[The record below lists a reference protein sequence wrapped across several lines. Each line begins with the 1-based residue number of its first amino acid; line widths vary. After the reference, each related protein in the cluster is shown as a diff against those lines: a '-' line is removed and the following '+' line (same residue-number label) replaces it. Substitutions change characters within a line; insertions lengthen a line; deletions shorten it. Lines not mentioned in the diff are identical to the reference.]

1 LTTAPDILAT
11 IQDMQ
16 RHGKRIG
23 LVNGCYDLIHAGHV
37 FFLRQAAHYCD
48 HLVVG
53 LNSDDSVREL
63 KGPGRP
69 YWDIGLRKMVLEEL
83 EPVGTIIEFDGDVTL
98 LIAQVAPDTIIRGAG
113 QHLTQ
118 YEKQVMAKDPD
129 GIKWIE
135 ARVWS
140 TSRTVR
146 ALFEAH
152 TWEIV
157 LPPETAIAALS
168 EDVERGSGFPGP
180 GVPPDE
186 DVPVQARES
195 RKGATYVMSIGEKH
209 IFHTPGQWLVGHLS
223 KSKKGHPPRFV
234 PESYC
239 ATKRGLLCLLID
251 EVRDSHRKW
260 LLDRLKTLPE
270 KAPGREPP
278 PEEEQD

>member
-1 LTTAPDILAT
+1 MTNSDILAT
-11 IQDMQ
+11 LQDMQ

-63 KGPGRP
+63 KGPSQP

-83 EPVGTIIEFDGDVTL
+83 EPVGTIIEFNGDVTR
-98 LIAQVAPDTIIRGAG
+98 LIGEVDPDIIIRGAG

-118 YEKQVMAKDPD
+118 LEKKMMAEDL
-129 GIKWIE
+129 GRIKWVE

-140 TSRTVR
+140 TGRTVQT
-146 ALFEAH
+146 LFEAH

-157 LPPETAIAALS
+157 LPPETAFAALS
-168 EDVERGSGFPGP
+168 EDVESGSRFPGP

-186 DVPVQARES
+186 DVPLQPRES
-195 RKGATYVMSIGEKH
+195 RKGAKYVMSVGEKH
-209 IFHTPGQWLVGHLS
+209 IFHTPGQWLVGRLT
-223 KSKKGHPPRFV
+223 KSKKGKPPRFV
-234 PESYC
+234 PEKYC
-239 ATKRGLLCLLID
+239 ATKRGLMCVLID
-251 EVRDSHRKW
+251 DVRDSHRAW
-260 LLDRLKTLPE
+260 LLDRLKILPDQ
-270 KAPGREPP
+270 APGREPASAD
-278 PEEEQD
+278 ED